1 MNRCVLI
8 TLFVLGI
15 CIGYPIQSYSAE
27 DEWNDIL
34 AKARKEGRVV
44 LGTIAGGAE
53 FRNEISSA
61 FRKRFGFDLVLR
73 VLRSAELTTLLEREC
88 DAGRTTFD
96 VVASGNSE
104 LRSLYPKGCLQ
115 AIKPKLVLP
124 EVANLKNWRDG
135 YLKFN
140 DSKREYILQPTE
152 QYYGGGILI
161 NTDRTKADE
170 LKSAKDLLKP
180 IYRAKIASFDPRRA
194 GPGQAMATY
203 LLTVFGEEYLR
214 DLYLGQKVV
223 LTTDDR
229 QLVDWIVRGVHQM
242 AIGYA
247 PRSVEI
253 FRKQGLPVDVTR
265 VGDAPGYSTGGVT
278 VLKLMKDSPNPN
290 AAIVLINWLASRE
303 GQTIISRTVG
313 ELSRRIDVSVD
324 DIPHYSKPRPGIKYL
339 DTYDHEFYIN
349 KREAITERLLA
360 ILGR

>member
-1 MNRCVLI
+1 M
-8 TLFVLGI
+8 
-15 CIGYPIQSYSAE
+15 QSHAAE
-27 DEWNDIL
+27 EDWNDVL
-34 AKARKEGRVV
+34 SKARKEGRVV
-44 LGTIAGGAE
+44 LGTIAGGPD
-53 FRNEISSA
+53 FRDSISNA

-73 VLRSAELTTLLEREC
+73 VLRSAELTTLLDREC

-115 AIKPKLVLP
+115 PIKPKLILP

-135 YLKFN
+135 LLKFN
-140 DSKREYILQPTE
+140 DPKREYILQPTE

-161 NTDRTKADE
+161 NTDRTKPGE
-170 LKSAKDLLKP
+170 LKSAKDLLNP
-180 IYRAKIASFDPRRA
+180 IYRGKIASFDPRRA

-203 LLTVFGEEYLR
+203 LLTVFGEDYLR
-214 DLYLGQKVV
+214 NLYLGQKVV
-223 LTTDDR
+223 ITTDDR
-229 QLVDWIVRGVHQM
+229 QLVDWIVRGVHQL

-247 PRSVEI
+247 PRAVEI
-253 FRKQGLPVDVTR
+253 FRRQGLPIDVTR
-265 VGDAPGYSTGGVT
+265 VADAPGYSTGGVT
-278 VLKLMKDSPNPN
+278 VLKLMKDSPHPN
-290 AAIVLINWLASRE
+290 GAIVLLNWLASKE

-313 ELSRRIDVSVD
+313 ELSRRTDVSVD
-324 DIPHYSKPRPGIKYL
+324 DVPHYSKPRPGVKYL